1 MTVTTSDVAA
11 TTTASAAMSAPWW
24 LVNLPEIAAIV
35 VAPLG
40 VLIALFTLAIKYNE
54 WKVSR
59 VRAREA
65 EIEERQL
72 DSTEDAECLP

>member
-1 MTVTTSDVAA
+1 MTITAGDIAA

-24 LVNLPEIAAIV
+24 LTHLPEIAAII
-35 VAPLG
+35 VAPVG
-40 VLIALFTLAIKYNE
+40 VLIALFTLAIKWNE

-65 EIEERQL
+65 AIEDRHL
-72 DSTEDAECLP
+72 DEEESAKCLP